1 MDVGLRITSLLKDF
15 FFFNGTLS
23 IYNDINKVVVSEGEE
38 LGSNLEK
45 LLGQT
50 PCGNYCYYTFSDRRQ
65 ERLATQIVKYG
76 LGLKDS
82 RKQR

>member
-1 MDVGLRITSLLKDF
+1 M
-15 FFFNGTLS
+15 
-23 IYNDINKVVVSEGEE
+23 VVSEGEE

-65 ERLATQIVKYG
+65 ECLATQIVKYG
-76 LGLKDS
+76 PGLKDA